1 MTERENNLDRL
12 SKNYRELDSEGKDT
26 LLRIGEK
33 VFTVNNFVERELSS
47 LMTENDTLKFDTTL
61 SG

>member
-1 MTERENNLDRL
+1 MRDRETNLDRL

-33 VFTVNNFVERELSS
+33 VFTVNNFVERETSS
-47 LMTENDTLKFDTTL
+47 LMTENDTLKFNNTL